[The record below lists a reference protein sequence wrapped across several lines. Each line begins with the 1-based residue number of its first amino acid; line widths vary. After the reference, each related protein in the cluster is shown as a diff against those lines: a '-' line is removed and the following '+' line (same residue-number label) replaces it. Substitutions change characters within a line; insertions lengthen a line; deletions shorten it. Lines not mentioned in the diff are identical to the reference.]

1 MNMFKKT
8 AAKTPEEY
16 IAGIKD
22 ASRRAELES
31 IHRLIRKTVPKLDP
45 HIRAG
50 MIGYGS
56 YHYKS
61 PSGREGD
68 WCAVALASQ
77 KNYISVYI
85 CAASDGK
92 YVAEKYARELGK
104 VSVGRSC
111 IRFKNFADVRLGVLQ
126 KALREGAKWQASQLK
141 ATSAR

>member
-1 MNMFKKT
+1 MTMFKKT
-8 AAKTPEEY
+8 AARTPEEY

-22 ASRRAELES
+22 TNRRAEVES

-56 YHYKS
+56 FHYKYA
-61 PSGREGD
+61 SGREGD

-85 CAASDGK
+85 CATSDGK

-104 VSVGRSC
+104 VSVGKSC
-111 IRFKNFADVRLGVLQ
+111 IRFKSVADVNLGVMQ
-126 KALREGAKWQASQLK
+126 KALRDGAKWQASQKK
-141 ATSAR
+141 AS